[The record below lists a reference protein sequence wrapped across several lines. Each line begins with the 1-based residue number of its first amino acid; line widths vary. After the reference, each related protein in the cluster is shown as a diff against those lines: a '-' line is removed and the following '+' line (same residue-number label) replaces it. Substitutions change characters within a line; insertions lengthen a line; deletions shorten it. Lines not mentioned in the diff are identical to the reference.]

1 MTTSRNINR
10 MNRQEL
16 VSRATAEGVR
26 MDFSVMTKPEIIEA
40 IGGAGLVRIS
50 SMTRVSAEIFATMRT
65 GMSGS
70 EYESQRRRELRGTI
84 HGW

>member
-1 MTTSRNINR
+1 
-10 MNRQEL
+10 
-16 VSRATAEGVR
+16 
-26 MDFSVMTKPEIIEA
+26 
-40 IGGAGLVRIS
+40 LVRIS